1 MLKRSY
7 HGVRSPLFVDDLLQY
22 HSLFSQGV
30 SDVAL
35 YGLGNLSVKMLQNGR
50 GLVYPLD
57 VVCLSPEE
65 ERPGVFVTILDI
77 EHVLLTDEVDSLSDM
92 LTALKRGCDALLME
106 ALSEEGAAQWQ
117 RS

>member
-1 MLKRSY
+1 
-7 HGVRSPLFVDDLLQY
+7 
-22 HSLFSQGV
+22 
-30 SDVAL
+30 
-35 YGLGNLSVKMLQNGR
+35 
-50 GLVYPLD
+50 
-57 VVCLSPEE
+57 VCLSPEE